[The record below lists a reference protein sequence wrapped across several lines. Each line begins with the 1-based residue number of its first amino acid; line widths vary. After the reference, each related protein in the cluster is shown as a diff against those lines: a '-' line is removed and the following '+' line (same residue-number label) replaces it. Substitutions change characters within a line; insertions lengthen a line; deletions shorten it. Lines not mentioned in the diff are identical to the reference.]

1 MGDTLQDK
9 IAPLI
14 REQWYHLAGKLNS
27 VRLSNE
33 KDVVI
38 WSWSH
43 NKKYNVKLVYQHPT
57 KDDNGSAYKE
67 IWKAKNPL
75 ENKDLYVV
83 SSSKAILTK
92 DNMVG
97 KNWKG
102 DPGCYFCGGL
112 KNIDHLLFSCPIAKV
127 VWGVVTICFGQ
138 RVKPSS

>member
-1 MGDTLQDK
+1 MK
-9 IAPLI
+9 
-14 REQWYHLAGKLNS
+14 S
-27 VRLSNE
+27 
-33 KDVVI
+33 
-38 WSWSH
+38 
-43 NKKYNVKLVYQHPT
+43 VYQHPT

-102 DPGCYFCGGL
+102 DPSCYFCGGL
-112 KNIDHLLFSCPIAKV
+112 KNIDYLLFSCPIAKV
-127 VWGVVTICFGQ
+127 VWVWWLSVLDKESGQ
-138 RVKPSS
+138 VLRRNSGHGSIKL